1 MYVNKTEHA
10 LLLLLLQKKKNE
22 SDGTGAQVGSRIC
35 LSASEF
41 HQDSWQPSW
50 TVTSLVTALVAHMT
64 EPAVEIGSVRGATRT
79 QKRRAAARSRG
90 FECALCGCRHASF
103 PEGRFPTPEGFEEA
117 VKDKDAP
124 RPRDAGGSG
133 SGGSVRVDGGR
144 AGGPSGGGGKGVAA
158 GAGGRVGGAAAVRA
172 REGLLSRTMRLLRD
186 KSFLKSLLLTLA
198 LIYASAFLYQSPSR

>member
-1 MYVNKTEHA
+1 M
-10 LLLLLLQKKKNE
+10 
-22 SDGTGAQVGSRIC
+22 
-35 LSASEF
+35 
-41 HQDSWQPSW
+41 
-50 TVTSLVTALVAHMT
+50 TALVAHMT

-90 FECALCGCRHASF
+90 FECAVCGCRHASF
-103 PEGRFPTPEGFEEA
+103 PEGRFPTPEGFEEV

-144 AGGPSGGGGKGVAA
+144 AGGPSGGGEKGVAA

-172 REGLLSRTMRLLRD
+172 REGLLLRTMRLLRD